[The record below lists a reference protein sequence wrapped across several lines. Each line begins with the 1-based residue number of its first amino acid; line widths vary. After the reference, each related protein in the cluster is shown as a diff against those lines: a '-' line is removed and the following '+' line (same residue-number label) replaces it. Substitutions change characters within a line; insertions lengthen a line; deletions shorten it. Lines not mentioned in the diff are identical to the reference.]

1 MISENNLKETMNIYT
16 REGEVSTKELN
27 ELGFLPSDLTKL
39 VHEKNILERTRKGHY
54 KVNLDELYKYA
65 IKKQEENDL
74 ESAFNILYRCHLENK
89 NNIYYIYN
97 LFMVSVLTDKYD
109 IAIECVRKLV
119 NDTSKTFNDS
129 DINYYFYLLNLAT
142 KLPEDLQETNK
153 YIRFED
159 IQVLTG
165 NKEKDIPINRVRR
178 KIIDGTFQNIEILEE
193 KNTLENKVESKLI
206 ELIKKRQYEEKNYMY
221 SLAKNKKLQDL
232 LEYLNN
238 DLSYRNLNNT
248 ERCFVYI
255 INSYFEMEKTKKLP
269 RLKDLNCSTVWE
281 AIDNNNFRSAIRI
294 QREHLEEKGQLPHT
308 STLYLLL
315 QEVNEMIDSIKSL
328 DVSNVK
334 KISPEPKKENISSK
348 ENINVTLELILET
361 LVNKN
366 IDDVT
371 TYIEE
376 YLKDN
381 KEYIYIIN
389 YLIKISIYE
398 EDITFSKPMMA
409 ISVMKSNS
417 FEFIVSEYILRFYEN
432 LAKKKFEI
440 SEVYLDILE
449 KAKEKGHTNFNIKGM
464 REVLN
469 NALLENKDK
478 LKRPSY
484 DFTITNNKPE
494 YTFEDLNTGYS
505 LKEFINKGIIILDY
519 NQFRINE
526 SIPIIQSLFYI
537 DPFVIEYDGYRKIVF
552 RYKDTKNINS
562 QDFITKLINDGETSF
577 ILGNYIN
584 ALTIYKNILKKS
596 FTSNANLY
604 NRIGLIYLKLN
615 NKEYARQCIK

>member
-1 MISENNLKETMNIYT
+1 M
-16 REGEVSTKELN
+16 
-27 ELGFLPSDLTKL
+27 
-39 VHEKNILERTRKGHY
+39 
-54 KVNLDELYKYA
+54 
-65 IKKQEENDL
+65 
-74 ESAFNILYRCHLENK
+74 
-89 NNIYYIYN
+89 
-97 LFMVSVLTDKYD
+97 
-109 IAIECVRKLV
+109 
-119 NDTSKTFNDS
+119 
-129 DINYYFYLLNLAT
+129 
-142 KLPEDLQETNK
+142 NK

-165 NKEKDIPINRVRR
+165 NKEKDIPINRLRR
-178 KIIDGTFQNIEILEE
+178 KIIDGNFQNIEILEE

-238 DLSYRNLNNT
+238 NLSYRNLNNT

-417 FEFIVSEYILRFYEN
+417 FEFIVSEYILRFY
-432 LAKKKFEI
+432 
-440 SEVYLDILE
+440 
-449 KAKEKGHTNFNIKGM
+449 
-464 REVLN
+464 
-469 NALLENKDK
+469 
-478 LKRPSY
+478 
-484 DFTITNNKPE
+484 
-494 YTFEDLNTGYS
+494 
-505 LKEFINKGIIILDY
+505 
-519 NQFRINE
+519 
-526 SIPIIQSLFYI
+526 LFVHL
-537 DPFVIEYDGYRKIVF
+537 FVFD
-552 RYKDTKNINS
+552 
-562 QDFITKLINDGETSF
+562 
-577 ILGNYIN
+577 
-584 ALTIYKNILKKS
+584 
-596 FTSNANLY
+596 
-604 NRIGLIYLKLN
+604 
-615 NKEYARQCIK
+615 